1 MFKGWIGEKK
11 TKYKL
16 LFSLDSDVYTVY
28 HDIIIPSRNGTTQ
41 IDHVIISPFGLFV
54 VETKNLKGWIYG
66 TETQSTWTQVVY
78 QSKYKFQN
86 PLRQSYRHKKV
97 LSKHL
102 RIKESY
108 IHQVVSFVGDC
119 QFKTEMPPNVIKS
132 GLGSYIKQFNR
143 IVFSEDEVK
152 EIENILYRLKSEVFV
167 STEKHV
173 QSLHNRH
180 SSLTT
185 CPNCGSSLVER
196 TVKKG
201 QNVGSKFL
209 GCEDYPKCRFSKDI
223 PQYTQNEQTN
233 SWFKVSWLKVS
244 IVLALIFIFY
254 YITD

>member
-11 TKYKL
+11 TEYKL

-28 HDIIIPSRNGTTQ
+28 HNIIIPSRNGTTQ

-108 IHQVVSFVGDC
+108 IYQVVSFVGDC
-119 QFKTEMPPNVIKS
+119 QSWIICFDGSAIINGKVMEKFDYAKLEEKNYEVEVGDS
-132 GLGSYIKQFNR
+132 LLG
-143 IVFSEDEVK
+143 VFTK
-152 EIENILYRLKSEVFV
+152 L
-167 STEKHV
+167 
-173 QSLHNRH
+173 
-180 SSLTT
+180 
-185 CPNCGSSLVER
+185 
-196 TVKKG
+196 
-201 QNVGSKFL
+201 
-209 GCEDYPKCRFSKDI
+209 
-223 PQYTQNEQTN
+223 
-233 SWFKVSWLKVS
+233 
-244 IVLALIFIFY
+244 
-254 YITD
+254 

>member
-11 TKYKL
+11 TEYKL

-28 HDIIIPSRNGTTQ
+28 HNIIIPSRNGTTQ

-108 IHQVVSFVGDC
+108 IYQVVSFVGDC

-143 IVFSEDEVK
+143 IVFSEDEVDASV
-152 EIENILYRLKSEVFV
+152 IEVDASVVEVSELTV
-167 STEKHV
+167 SVGDSKIC
-173 QSLHNRH
+173 LANCKF
-180 SSLTT
+180 SSLS
-185 CPNCGSSLVER
+185 PLQFEN
-196 TVKKG
+196 KK
-201 QNVGSKFL
+201 NK
-209 GCEDYPKCRFSKDI
+209 
-223 PQYTQNEQTN
+223 T
-233 SWFKVSWLKVS
+233 KVL
-244 IVLALIFIFY
+244 IVVFI
-254 YITD
+254 YIEIKT